1 MNDVVVVGAGVIGL
15 SCAIRLQQAGA
26 RVLVI
31 SPDRPERTTS
41 WISAAVWYPTHTDAD
56 PRVLQWATDTFEE
69 FTRQARQAVPGVTMR
84 PTRMLLRGSTDAP
97 WWSSAVPDF
106 RIVPPQPGSEYTGEW
121 HFTVPAVEMAVY
133 LNWQIEQVTAAGGV
147 LRQRSLDRLTDVTA
161 LVDSAA
167 AVVNATG
174 LGARH
179 LADDPAVHPIRGRI
193 VIVTNPGI
201 TTSVRDEDHPDGTTY
216 VHPRSQDIVLGGS
229 FEPGRTDL
237 TPDPAATRA
246 ILARCRA
253 LVPALAGAEV
263 ITQLAGLRPGRHGGV
278 RLEADPGSGPVRLI
292 HNYGH
297 GGAGMTL
304 SWGCA
309 DEVAALISAS

>member
-1 MNDVVVVGAGVIGL
+1 MDDVVVVGAGVIGL

-26 RVLVI
+26 EVQVI

-56 PRVLQWATDTFEE
+56 PRVLAWAAATFEE
-69 FTRQARQAVPGVTMR
+69 FARQAHQGVPGVTMR
-84 PTRMLLRGSTDAP
+84 PTRMLLRGPTAAP
-97 WWSSAVPDF
+97 WWSVAVPDF
-106 RIVPPQPGSEYTGEW
+106 RIVAPQPGSPYTGEW
-121 HFTVPAVEMAVY
+121 HFTVPAVEMAPY
-133 LNWQIEQVTAAGGV
+133 LDWQIGQLIAAGGV
-147 LRQRSLDRLTDVTA
+147 LRRRNLDRLDEATA
-161 LVDSAA
+161 LVPGAG
-167 AVVNATG
+167 VIVNATG

-179 LADDPAVHPIRGRI
+179 LADDAAVHPIRGRI

-216 VHPRSQDIVLGGS
+216 VHPRSQDVVLGGS

-253 LVPALAGAEV
+253 LVPALTAAEV
-263 ITQLAGLRPGRHGGV
+263 ITPLAGLRPGRHGGV
-278 RLEADPGSGPVRLI
+278 RLEAGPGAGGARLI

-309 DEVAALISAS
+309 DAVAALAAAP